1 MEKEKKRQKVVL
13 CFLLSLLIVIFYGA
27 IIYAE
32 QKTWRLRWA
41 YFATSDLPESKP
53 MAEMAKRIAERTNG
67 SVQVEIYWSDS
78 LVPIFE
84 ILDAVRTGA
93 AELGTW
99 PIGAFST
106 LEKSFAFAEVPL
118 LYESFKAQ
126 VAAQERLLPLLT
138 EICESKFNQKVLA
151 MHPLFPLEV
160 GSAKKP
166 IKRLEDWKGLLV
178 QTINPQMSA
187 MVHAFGAKATPISPT
202 EVFEALQKGVVDAT
216 IQSVGKYTEAKLW
229 EVCPYL
235 TVACLMPAALATSIN
250 KKALASLPKEYQTVL
265 LEEAKRMEQERTKV
279 SLDTYE
285 NYHLKILRE
294 KMKECYFLPYAER
307 QRWKEAVSEYV
318 TRLFKELGA
327 FGEKVKTIAE
337 EVNRKYPYEYR

>member
-1 MEKEKKRQKVVL
+1 MRRRSVIVMALCSMYALFFLFFQKEVCAQQR
-13 CFLLSLLIVIFYGA
+13 
-27 IIYAE
+27 
-32 QKTWRLRWA
+32 TWRLRWA

-53 MAEMAKRIAERTNG
+53 MAEMAKRISQRTNG
-67 SVQVEIYWSDS
+67 SVRVDIYWSDS

-93 AELGTW
+93 AEMGTW
-99 PIGAFST
+99 PIGAFSAV
-106 LEKSFAFAEVPL
+106 EKSFAFAEVPL
-118 LYESFKAQ
+118 LYESFRAQ
-126 VAAQERLLPLLT
+126 VVAQEKLLPLLT
-138 EICESKFNQKVLA
+138 EICEGKFNQKVLA

-160 GSAKKP
+160 GSTKKT
-166 IKRLEDWKGLLV
+166 IKKLEDWKGLLV

-235 TVACLMPAALATSIN
+235 TVTCLMPAALATSIN
-250 KKALASLPKEYQTVL
+250 KRMFDSLPKDYQAIL
-265 LEEAKRMEQERTKV
+265 LEEAKRMEEERTAI
-279 SLDTYE
+279 SLETYE

-294 KMKECYFLPYAER
+294 KMRECYFLPYTER
-307 QRWKEAVSEYV
+307 LRWKEAVSEYV
-318 TRLFKELGA
+318 TRLLKELGP
-327 FGEKVKTIAE
+327 FGQKVKTIAE
-337 EVNRKYPYEYR
+337 EANAKYPYEYR